1 MSKWARVNL
10 EQESQVFEIITYN
23 PEGVI
28 NEAFLPLFKPCPE
41 EVEKGYWYNPRTNT
55 FYLPEGYAKHPN
67 FEIFGYVP
75 KGDLEVDE
83 NGFIIFPPPP
93 PPPKS
98 VSLDDFVS
106 QLSNEEKTLWD
117 NPETDEQKQIIN
129 DAKIHFSTILLDP
142 RFLMFLK
149 SLEQNSI
156 LSEGR
161 AQEIYDHLNA

>member
-10 EQESQVFEIITYN
+10 EQESQILEIITYN

-41 EVEKGYWYNPRTNT
+41 EVEKGYWYNPQTNT
-55 FYLPEGYAKHPN
+55 FYLPEGYAKHPD
-67 FEIFGYVP
+67 FETFGYVP

-93 PPPKS
+93 KY
-98 VSLDDFVS
+98 VSLEDFRN
-106 QLSNEEKTLWD
+106 QLSLTEKILWD
-117 NPETDEQKQIIN
+117 NPETGTQIQSAVINTAKQE
-129 DAKIHFSTILLDP
+129 FPLLLSGKKTLEVLNL
-142 RFLMFLK
+142 F
-149 SLEQNSI
+149 EQNSI